1 MNQQGLVISQPEMV
15 IPTLQ
20 SSFKVMFNTRD
31 DSQRRFLEQH
41 GVAKLEQ
48 CCVHSKQCP
57 NNVATMCCS
66 KNRRCESSLVTSP
79 LYWDFCSTKKKAS
92 DNNDVYLNQSFSRM
106 QILHVR
112 YKFGQ
117 HVIHCKT
124 WIELKIVY

>member
-20 SSFKVMFNTRD
+20 SSFKVMFKTRD

-48 CCVHSKQCP
+48 CCNHSKQCP

-66 KNRRCESSLVTSP
+66 KNRRCESSPVTSP
-79 LYWDFCSTKKKAS
+79 LY
-92 DNNDVYLNQSFSRM
+92 
-106 QILHVR
+106 
-112 YKFGQ
+112 
-117 HVIHCKT
+117 
-124 WIELKIVY
+124 